1 MTVTTHGVIGAGV
14 RAASAKAMGLQEE
27 WCVWLAILGMVE
39 GMAPDALDWLAW
51 FLFKRPR
58 WELYSRM
65 HAGNLRWLGVIFWGC
80 AAHLIWDKPFHKNS
94 GEEWWPRL
102 WWLEVFG
109 LAFGIALLGWTFAP

>member
-65 HAGNLRWLGVIFWGC
+65 HTGNLRWLGMIFWGF

-94 GEEWWPRL
+94 GEEWFPRL